1 MNKITQI
8 LMLTSIL
15 TFTGL
20 ISHGFAKSETD
31 KDKKVAPIETMLIQI
46 EKSFKKAGGSAEGVE
61 VIKSAYKKVGGQ
73 NKDIHEKVQKIRDDL
88 EKISVEDKFDVKAYE
103 SKLNEMQKLTQS
115 IVEDWRTAEI
125 TILSNLSKAD
135 REILI
140 KIRKEKK
147 NSVVM

>member
-1 MNKITQI
+1 MKKSTKILI
-8 LMLTSIL
+8 VTSIL
-15 TFTGL
+15 TLAGFT
-20 ISHGFAKSETD
+20 SQGFAKSETD
-31 KDKKVAPIETMLIQI
+31 KVKKVAPIEKMLIQI

-73 NKDIHEKVQKIRDDL
+73 NKDIHEKVQKLRNEL

-103 SKLNEMQKLTQS
+103 SKMNEVQTLTQS

-140 KIRKEKK
+140 KIRKERK
-147 NSVVM
+147 NAVLI